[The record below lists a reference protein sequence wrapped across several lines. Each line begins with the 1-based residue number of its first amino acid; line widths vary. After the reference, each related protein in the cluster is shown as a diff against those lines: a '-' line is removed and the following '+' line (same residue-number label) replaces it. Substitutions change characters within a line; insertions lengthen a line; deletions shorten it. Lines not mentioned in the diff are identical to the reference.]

1 LYAVVSCLFRVQRSY
16 SKELFDDA
24 IARMIKACIKTQAEI
39 DQFREL
45 QAKVDKIVVEKK
57 LAEFDYGDIP
67 EEFKGKL

>member
-1 LYAVVSCLFRVQRSY
+1 
-16 SKELFDDA
+16 
-24 IARMIKACIKTQAEI
+24 MIKACIKTQAEI